1 MQGMLDC
8 GALAPFALPA
18 EQGATHAGTHLQRG
32 WARVGRRVRR
42 RGSRRAGA
50 RRRGARRGAA
60 RRREQRLRLERD
72 GQVALQRAAGHR
84 ALPQG
89 DGLLPRRSGAAAC
102 QCGGRQG
109 AAGARGGCNRRER
122 AARKLARQGPRQPR
136 RGAGPLQPAGQL
148 AVPGLGGGLRRLQR
162 AGKAPRLARRAPRGA
177 ARGPPA
183 PSSAPAAPGPCAPAP
198 GSTPAPARAPHR
210 SPAPRSRQAA
220 RR

>member
-50 RRRGARRGAA
+50 RRRGAPRGAA

-89 DGLLPRRSGAAAC
+89 DGLLPRRSGAAAY

-109 AAGARGGCNRRER
+109 AAGARGGSNGRAGRPEARSARAAAAAAGRWPIAASRATGGSRARRWAAATAARRQGAATGPAR
-122 AARKLARQGPRQPR
+122 AARRSARPTCSFFSACSTRPLRTSAWQH
-136 RGAGPLQPAGQL
+136 AGSS
-148 AVPGLGGGLRRLQR
+148 
-162 AGKAPRLARRAPRGA
+162 
-177 ARGPPA
+177 
-183 PSSAPAAPGPCAPAP
+183 PSAS
-198 GSTPAPARAPHR
+198 S
-210 SPAPRSRQAA
+210 
-220 RR
+220 